1 MCDRRL
7 VALLAV
13 LAAGV
18 AAAEELPV
26 RDPMRPFAVA
36 PASGGATPSA
46 TGPRFALTGV
56 VLAPD
61 RRVAVV
67 NGKPYLLGDKVA
79 GAKIVAIEPNAVRL
93 DDAGREVVIHLGRTG
108 NARPANVQGETVP

>member
-1 MCDRRL
+1 MCNPRL
-7 VALLAV
+7 LALLA
-13 LAAGV
+13 LFAA
-18 AAAEELPV
+18 AATAAEELPV

-36 PASGGATPSA
+36 PATGGGTSTAG
-46 TGPRFALTGV
+46 GPRFALTGV

-67 NGKPYLLGDKVA
+67 NGKPYLLGESVA

-93 DDAGREVVIHLGRTG
+93 DDGGRELVIHLGRLG
-108 NARPANVQGETVP
+108 VGRPANVQGETVP